1 MKAEKEGGRSEFQS
15 NPVLQEALAW
25 FCVAVGGALIYAG
38 RDYSGAAQS
47 EVLAGLL
54 LGVLSL
60 IIGIAAFLTVA
71 KQTIVIDPRTRCITV
86 EDANSSGIKTRS
98 IHFSEIE
105 GTGIGYLGRSSTFI
119 GFYYIV
125 LKLKNGEEFSLFAPG
140 RFYVGGFDRAVM
152 ESRRQRLEEMLRA

>member
-1 MKAEKEGGRSEFQS
+1 M
-15 NPVLQEALAW
+15 
-25 FCVAVGGALIYAG
+25 AVGFALMYLGRNFTGPGLTNTLAG
-38 RDYSGAAQS
+38 F
-47 EVLAGLL
+47 LLGLL
-54 LGVLSL
+54 LLG
-60 IIGIAAFLTVA
+60 IGIAAFLALA
-71 KQTIVIDPRTRCITV
+71 KQTIVIDPKARCITV

-105 GTGIGYLGRSSTFI
+105 HTGIGYLGRSSTFI